1 MRLPSHSKITSLI
14 YRIYGIMFSWDTSKA
29 VVNQLKHRVSFK
41 EATSVFADS
50 RALEGPDLKHSQ
62 TEDRRFIVGISEEG
76 RVLTVVFT
84 IRRHRSGNE
93 TIRIISARQA
103 SRKERKAYARQED

>member
-1 MRLPSHSKITSLI
+1 MASLD
-14 YRIYGIMFSWDTSKA
+14 YRIYGIMFSWDSPKA
-29 VVNQLKHRVSFK
+29 VVNQLKHKVSFK
-41 EATSVFADS
+41 EATSVFADLQ
-50 RALEGPDLKHSQ
+50 ALEGPDVKHSQ
-62 TEDRRFIVGISEEG
+62 LEDRRFIVGISDGG

-103 SRKERKAYARQED
+103 SRKERKAYVRQED

>member
-1 MRLPSHSKITSLI
+1 
-14 YRIYGIMFSWDTSKA
+14 MFSWDASKA
-29 VVNQLKHRVSFK
+29 VINQLKHGVSFK

-50 RALEGPDLKHSQ
+50 HALEGPDLRHSQ
-62 TEDRRFIVGISEEG
+62 KEDRRFIVGTSNGG